1 MSDKTKMNKIEKTIA
16 FRAKP
21 GAVDEVDGLTVIHDV
36 SVTTEGEALGHGVW
50 LEEEFVQAVVD
61 QGNALKMGAKAR
73 FGHPTMCSQALGTY
87 LGRFKNFRMMD
98 SGTGKAKAIADMH
111 LSESAKK
118 SPSGNIHDYVAAMAQ
133 SESDMFGASIVF
145 QPGETYRKNEKNG
158 RKAFIGWTRDGEA
171 YWTYEDGEDADEKD
185 LSSKLYAS
193 IKKLE
198 GADFVDSPAAN
209 PDGLYSEFSAQ
220 TIAGQVGQF
229 FDEFPDVVRMLA
241 TNPEIVQ
248 IMKNHGDKIDV
259 FLAAY
264 TKEKQMAEETQTEVE
279 KEIPPAETAP
289 ETPAATPEQEQPAEY
304 QMPVSEY
311 RDIALNYGLDIAEK
325 CFAEKAGKTRA
336 VELYAANLKSEN
348 DKLKKQLSAVPA
360 DESAGEGVSFTE
372 KDTKPKRSL
381 TKNLKI

>member
-21 GAVDEVDGLTVIHDV
+21 GAVDEVDGLTVIRDV

-98 SGTGKAKAIADMH
+98 SGTGKSKAIADMH

-118 SPSGNIHDYVAAMAQ
+118 SPSGNIHDYHFFY
-133 SESDMFGASIVF
+133 D
-145 QPGETYRKNEKNG
+145 
-158 RKAFIGWTRDGEA
+158 DGEEA
-171 YWTYEDGEDADEKD
+171 DGKELGEKWF
-185 LSSKLYAS
+185 AS

-220 TIAGQVGQF
+220 SIAGQVGQF

-241 TNPEIVQ
+241 TNPEIVH

-259 FLAAY
+259 FLEAY
-264 TKEKQMAEETQTEVE
+264 TKEKKMAEETQPEVQDE
-279 KEIPPAETAP
+279 VPPAETAP
-289 ETPAATPEQEQPAEY
+289 ETPVETPEPEQPAEY

-311 RDIALNYGLDIAEK
+311 REIALNYGLDIAEK

-348 DKLKKQLSAVPA
+348 DKLKKQLGAAPA

-372 KDTKPKRSL
+372 SDKKPKRSL
-381 TKNLKI
+381 TANLKI